1 METIFFIIVVFVLN
15 FIYLMKSNHN
25 KEYFQNKEDFQNNY
39 DFIAIISDWG
49 NIYSKYQYNNKS
61 LAELD
66 NKYNSY
72 KMCKDLRIPTP
83 KLYHYGNF
91 DNIKKNIY
99 NKRAFVIKPLQECSS
114 NNVFPLVKKNNKFIN
129 EFDSKEVTKQQ
140 LKDTFKNKKVI
151 VEEFIK
157 NDDGEYAI
165 PDDYKIYC
173 FKGNI
178 EFILHKYYKDGKY
191 YSFYYN
197 KDWKPLDIK
206 TNNFSKG
213 EAQPRPRKFLKMI
226 DYCRII
232 AGKVFPDV
240 FVRLDFYF
248 NNTDP
253 VFGEVTPS
261 PNGGKGFKD
270 QKTRNFLNYLCQKN
284 DLSL

>member
-15 FIYLMKSNHN
+15 LSYLMKN
-25 KEYFQNKEDFQNNY
+25 KEGFQNKEDFQNKHE
-39 DFIAIISDWG
+39 FLEIVKDWSR
-49 NIYSKYQYNNKS
+49 IYNQYTYNNKP
-61 LAELD
+61 LRELD

-72 KMCKDLRIPTP
+72 LMCKELRIPTP
-83 KLYHYGNF
+83 QLYHYGNF
-91 DNIKKNIY
+91 DDIKKNIY
-99 NKRAFVIKPLQECSS
+99 SKRAIVMKPIQECSS

-129 EFDSKEVTKQQ
+129 EFDGKEVTQQQ
-140 LKDTFKNKKVI
+140 LKDAFKNNKVI

-157 NDDGEYAI
+157 NDDGEYTI

-178 EFILHKYYKDGKY
+178 EFILHKYYKNGKY

-197 KDWKPLDIK
+197 KDWEPIGIK
-206 TNNFSKG
+206 TNDFLKG
-213 EAQPRPRKFLKMI
+213 EVQPRPRKYLQMLE
-226 DYCRII
+226 YCRII

-253 VFGEVTPS
+253 VFGEVTPG
-261 PNGGKGFKD
+261 PNGGQDLKD
-270 QKTRNFLNYLCQKN
+270 KKTHDFLNYLCKKN
-284 DLSL
+284 NLSL